1 MTVKIIMHLN
11 EFFNYQQIKLNEG
24 TRKKLFDAVIV
35 YSEDWK

>member
-1 MTVKIIMHLN
+1 MHLN
-11 EFFNYQQIKLNEG
+11 ELFNYQQIKLNER